1 MQAKY
6 QFQGRLSAFDRMVI
20 YRLGLLPKPC
30 GVAVDYE
37 EILQGFPLNGTIQ
50 LNGTAQLGN

>member
-1 MQAKY
+1 
-6 QFQGRLSAFDRMVI
+6 
-20 YRLGLLPKPC
+20 LPEPC